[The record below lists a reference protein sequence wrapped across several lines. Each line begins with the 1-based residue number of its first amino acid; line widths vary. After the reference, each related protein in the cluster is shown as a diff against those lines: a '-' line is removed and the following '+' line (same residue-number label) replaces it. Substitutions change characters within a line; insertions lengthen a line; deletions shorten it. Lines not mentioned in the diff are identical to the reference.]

1 MPDNKGIPCYLWF
14 EAQVQPGVEPFIKIP
29 QRINIIGEV
38 IGVNPKFKES
48 FLRKALNIYF
58 LNGVIP
64 LDDLNQHWIKTE
76 SFDTGL
82 RPTLKVKIQAKD
94 LLSAVINRDFAKQGT
109 GLNIIRQADY
119 VANSPTLYNQMG
131 QQSATFASTNGVD
144 KYGFLLKPFILSN
157 TDVDWLVRCLR
168 TWTPM
173 LEKYYTQKKTFM
185 VSVVGG
191 PKVYTIFKPKNPGGD
206 YYDGGRINI
215 YLSKFESKPKCIK
228 DFTRLL
234 VHEYTHFL
242 QYLFVKTNKS
252 LVSSWAKSA
261 PVSNPVKY
269 YSRMWERDAYAV
281 QFLWEFL
288 SSHNLPLKAL
298 SNGKILKE
306 HFTPDVFKA
315 YLKTNSDIK
324 YHLSRMPKQMRS
336 KWLNGLIIAAQK
348 FVNDMQ
354 VNVVESSVSA
364 NDYIM
369 LKQYP
374 LQYSSEQVKSSYTG
388 NKLDDFTY
396 MVNAEYYQYNNVQP
410 ADTKLPAIMSRVS
423 LYVE

>member
-58 LNGVIP
+58 LNGVISI
-64 LDDLNQHWIKTE
+64 DDLNQRWIKTE

-82 RPTLKVKIQAKD
+82 RSTLKVKIQAKD
-94 LLSAVINRDFAKQGT
+94 LLKAVIDRDFSKQGG

-119 VANSPTLYNQMG
+119 VANSPICYNQMG
-131 QQSATFASTNGVD
+131 GQSMTYASTKGVD

-157 TDVDWLVRCLR
+157 TDVDWIVRCQR
-168 TWTPM
+168 TWLPM
-173 LEKYYTQKKTFM
+173 FEKYYKLKKSFL

-191 PKVYTIFKPKNPGGD
+191 PKVYTSFKSGGVSGD
-206 YYDGGRINI
+206 YYEGGRINI
-215 YLSKFESKPKCIK
+215 RLSRSSSKSKCIK
-228 DFTRLL
+228 DFSRLL

-242 QYLFVKTNKS
+242 QGLFVKTNKS
-252 LVSSWAKSA
+252 LVASWARIA
-261 PVSNPVKY
+261 PLSNPTKY

-288 SSHNLPLKAL
+288 DSHNLPLQAL
-298 SNGKILKE
+298 SDGEILSQ

-315 YLKTNSDIK
+315 YLKTNTDVK
-324 YHLSRMPKQMRS
+324 WHLNRMPKSMRS
-336 KWLNGLIIAAQK
+336 KWLNGLVVAAQK

-354 VNVVESSVSA
+354 INVVQGSVSA
-364 NDYIM
+364 NDYI
-369 LKQYP
+369 LLRQYP
-374 LQYSSEQVKSSYTG
+374 LQYTSNEVKSCYKG
-388 NKLDDFTY
+388 KKLDDFTY